1 MTKMRKRPCTST
13 GAFEANLQQTWVS
26 PASLDALDTPLLH
39 FVGVNLRPAADSHL
53 RLVNSMEKLS
63 ARAGDIYHG
72 PSGPAAEGVTTFSHL
87 YFLTKKRSEG
97 YRAKPH

>member
-1 MTKMRKRPCTST
+1 MTKMRKRPGTST
-13 GAFEANLQQTWVS
+13 GAFEADLQQTWVS

-39 FVGVNLRPAADSHL
+39 LVGVNLRPAADSHL
-53 RLVNSMEKLS
+53 RLFNSMEKLS

-72 PSGPAAEGVTTFSHL
+72 PGGPAAAGVTTFSHR
-87 YFLTKKRSEG
+87 YFLKKERLKG